1 MHWFFDHLY
10 LPPCYYLFV
19 SNFRAR
25 GAAAANLRAVF
36 FMATKE
42 HCLSS
47 VIPEAIMPSAWH
59 ILTLL
64 IKCSDTSVK
73 ILEKILVKKI
83 WIHLVL
89 LFWTKLLKSN
99 ISSVFTFL
107 EKDTTSF

>member
-25 GAAAANLRAVF
+25 GAAAAANLRAVF

-83 WIHLVL
+83 WILSSPT
-89 LFWTKLLKSN
+89 FWDKIAQK
-99 ISSVFTFL
+99 
-107 EKDTTSF
+107 